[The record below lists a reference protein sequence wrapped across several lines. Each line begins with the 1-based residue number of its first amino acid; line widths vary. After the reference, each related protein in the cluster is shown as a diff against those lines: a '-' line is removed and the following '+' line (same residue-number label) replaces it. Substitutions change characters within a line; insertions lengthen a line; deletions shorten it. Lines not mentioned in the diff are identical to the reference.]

1 MEAGSEFAWLEG
13 VRSVSWRKKGG
24 SSLPGMFCEERERLR
39 AAFVEAVRHITDLQ
53 AQQAEAVVSHDSDFE
68 RFDDLI
74 HVARIV
80 KDHAKYELL
89 AHLGE
94 HRCHGQLPRTEDE

>member
-1 MEAGSEFAWLEG
+1 M
-13 VRSVSWRKKGG
+13 SWRKKGG
-24 SSLPGMFCEERERLR
+24 SSSPGIFCEERERLR
-39 AAFVEAVRHITDLQ
+39 TAFVEAVRHITDLQ
-53 AQQAEAVVSHDSDFE
+53 SQQAEAVVNHDGDFE

-94 HRCHGQLPRTEDE
+94 HGCHGRLARTEDE